1 MKAYDLNRADTIKEI
16 RRINRNLSARLK
28 RIRGDENLPK
38 FAVEGY
44 DKMLRRVANYKQK
57 AIDEAIAEGKSAKEA
72 MLSDSQLTTIL
83 RDIRYINDLKSSRV
97 LSAKYVAEVYTPIK
111 TKLEALSPEQA
122 KRAWK
127 IYEKVQGEAALL
139 DRFKYEIVATATD
152 YIYGGQTDDDAIQDL
167 ISEFDKVYEKFTGD
181 IDSAEARVLFTEY
194 LDELRKQF
202 E

>member
-16 RRINRNLSARLK
+16 RRINRNLSARLE
-28 RIRGDENLPK
+28 RIRGDENLPQ

-44 DKMLRRVANYKQK
+44 DKFLKRVANL
-57 AIDEAIAEGKSAKEA
+57 KSKLAKGEK
-72 MLSDSQLTTIL
+72 LTDNQLTTIL
-83 RDIRYINDLKSSRV
+83 RDIRYISDLKSSRV

-111 TKLEALSPEQA
+111 TKLEALSPDQR

-127 IYEKVQGEAALL
+127 IYEKVQGEAAML

-167 ISEFDKVYEKFTGD
+167 INEFDKVYEKYAGD
-181 IDSAEARVLFTEY
+181 VDDAEARVLFTNY
-194 LDELRKQF
+194 LDSLRKQF

>member
-16 RRINRNLSARLK
+16 RRINRNLSTRIE
-28 RIRGDENLPK
+28 RIRGSENLPQ

-44 DKMLRRVANYKQK
+44 DKFRKRVDNM
-57 AIDEAIAEGKSAKEA
+57 KSKLADGEK
-72 MLSDSQLTTIL
+72 LTDNQLTTLL

-152 YIYGGQTDDDAIQDL
+152 YIYGGQQDDDIIQDV
-167 ISEFDKVYEKFTGD
+167 INEFDKVYEKFTGE
-181 IDSAEARVLFTEY
+181 IDNAEARVLFTQY
-194 LDELRKQF
+194 LDSLRKQF